1 MKTQQTCFRKKTIKP
16 IISIILT
23 FLVAFTNLVQF
34 IRMQHWYRNT
44 KQDNT
49 CRSIASQTASK
60 LELCADEVVVGGG
73 VGWSYD
79 RRRRRRRRETG
90 GEHWNSAL
98 AGQEFFFWFY
108 RGQPLYLW
116 SPLGRWRRKVNC
128 EYACSAQFHSLN
140 ELFNVHCLISRG
152 SNKCNV
158 EWWEDAESAAVVNTA
173 LENAVLEK
181 CGNINMAKLNG

>member
-44 KQDNT
+44 KQDN
-49 CRSIASQTASK
+49 RSIASQTASK
-60 LELCADEVVVGGG
+60 LEVCADEVVVGGG

-79 RRRRRRRRETG
+79 RRRRRWSAWDRRRALKQRTRWTG
-90 GEHWNSAL
+90 V
-98 AGQEFFFWFY
+98 FFWFY

-128 EYACSAQFHSLN
+128 EYASSAQFHSLN